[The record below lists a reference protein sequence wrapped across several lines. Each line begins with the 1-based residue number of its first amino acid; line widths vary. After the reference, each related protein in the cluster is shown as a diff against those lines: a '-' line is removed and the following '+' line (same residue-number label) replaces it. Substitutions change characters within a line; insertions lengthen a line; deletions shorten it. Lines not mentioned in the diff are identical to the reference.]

1 MPRMDENDESSA
13 SERKIETI
21 HGLNPID
28 VLVGRR
34 VRSHRIAAGLSE
46 EKLGAVIG
54 VPVAKLQAYERGE
67 KRFGINRLYEV
78 SIALGCLPMVFFE
91 DG

>member
-1 MPRMDENDESSA
+1 MPRMDKKDETPN
-13 SERKIETI
+13 SERTIETI
-21 HGLNPID
+21 RGPNPID

-34 VRSHRIAAGLSE
+34 VRSHRIAAGMSE

-67 KRFGINRLYEV
+67 KRFGANLLYEV